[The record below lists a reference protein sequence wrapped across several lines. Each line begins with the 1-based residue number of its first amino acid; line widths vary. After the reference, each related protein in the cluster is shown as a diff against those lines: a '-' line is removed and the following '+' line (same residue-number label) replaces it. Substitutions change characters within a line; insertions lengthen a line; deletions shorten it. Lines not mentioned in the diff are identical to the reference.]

1 MFSCLQNEL
10 SCCGGLISV
19 LRRPVMRKNLIIQI
33 HQLAK
38 VLDDATEVCSISI
51 PDHVQPERLI
61 VVMGCFR
68 HILEG

>member
-1 MFSCLQNEL
+1 M
-10 SCCGGLISV
+10 

-33 HQLAK
+33 HELAK

-51 PDHVQPERLI
+51 PDHVQPERLE
-61 VVMGCFR
+61 VVMVCFR

>member
-1 MFSCLQNEL
+1 M
-10 SCCGGLISV
+10 

-51 PDHVQPERLI
+51 PDHVQPELLI